1 MQKHEGNQA
10 TIYYLDMLGYI
21 IVGIPLLLLLPASGI
36 IQHPAGAS
44 GVAGCSAVRGGGAG
58 GQATRKT
65 RCQGYPALCW
75 PAAAVRVRGASS
87 SQGTVIM
94 HIPDPGPALPP
105 APPPSCRP
113 ISCIYTDTG
122 HCPAPMT
129 HCGHC
134 IHCILYPCW
143 PISCWIST
151 HLSNTPSH

>member
-36 IQHPAGAS
+36 IQHPAGGWCQAAVQC
-44 GVAGCSAVRGGGAG
+44 GVVELVARLHGRHVVKVTLPCAG
-58 GQATRKT
+58 
-65 RCQGYPALCW
+65 LL
-75 PAAAVRVRGASS
+75 AVRVRGASS

-134 IHCILYPCW
+134 IYCILYPCW

>member
-36 IQHPAGAS
+36 IQHPAVVCQAAVQC
-44 GVAGCSAVRGGGAG
+44 GVVELVL
-58 GQATRKT
+58 ATRKT
-65 RCQGYPALCW
+65 RCQGYPPVL
-75 PAAAVRVRGASS
+75 AAAVRGAST

-94 HIPDPGPALPP
+94 HIPDPGPAPPPAP

-134 IHCILYPCW
+134 IHCILCPCCLS
-143 PISCWIST
+143 PAGYLHISAT
-151 HLSNTPSH
+151 LPLTR

>member
-36 IQHPAGAS
+36 IQHPAGGWCQAAVEL
-44 GVAGCSAVRGGGAG
+44 VARLHGRHVVKVTLPCAG
-58 GQATRKT
+58 
-65 RCQGYPALCW
+65 LL
-75 PAAAVRVRGASS
+75 AVRVRGASS

-151 HLSNTPSH
+151 HLSNTPPSH